1 VARLFLREPAGGW
14 RTVDLPGGELVVGR
28 DDTSQV
34 VVLERSISRRH
45 ARLVETEAGWCV
57 YDEGSGN
64 GTFVNG
70 QRVRDALLRHGDDVR
85 FGMVRGRFEEA
96 PAVET
101 PPAPRVPPPVPPP
114 PPPPV
119 AAAPRSAPPRLRAA
133 SPGRLPPLPAGGR
146 RPSARRPSPLPAILA
161 LLVLGA
167 ALAGGAAFLLL
178 RTNRPA
184 AGTSARGAEGVA
196 EKLEE
201 APTPLDAFGA
211 VEAGDAGRLEALLDG
226 GADPNE
232 AGADGLILVQRA
244 AWGGRTDVAE
254 LLVAKGADL
263 FRRDPL
269 GLTPAARAFA
279 EGRCEV
285 ALLLVPKEPTP
296 AAADGR
302 TYLHRAANG
311 GCANEVKALVALGA
325 AVDAPDA
332 AGLTP
337 LHVAALGG
345 RSEVLSALLEA
356 GASAGRSTPSGRTPL
371 HLASLAGRAE
381 AAKAL
386 LARGADPNAKDA
398 TGRTPLHLA
407 AASGDAE
414 TVSALLAAKADPS
427 RGGPDG
433 TPFDVAL
440 AWAAWDTAEL
450 LAPPGT

>member
-1 VARLFLREPAGGW
+1 MARLLLRDAAGGW
-14 RTVDLPGGELVVGR
+14 RAVDLPGGDLALGR
-28 DDTSQV
+28 DGACEIV
-34 VVLERSISRRH
+34 VPERSISKRH
-45 ARLVETEAGWCV
+45 ARLVKTGSGWAV
-57 YDEGSGN
+57 YDEGSSN

-70 QRVRDALLRHGDDVR
+70 HRVRDALLRHGDDVR

-96 PAVET
+96 PAVQA
-101 PPAPRVPPPVPPP
+101 PPSPRVPPPVPPP
-114 PPPPV
+114 P
-119 AAAPRSAPPRLRAA
+119 
-133 SPGRLPPLPAGGR
+133 LPAGAR
-146 RPSARRPSPLPAILA
+146 RASARRASPLPAILA

-167 ALAGGAAFLLL
+167 ALAGGAAFFLL

-184 AGTSARGAEGVA
+184 AQTSAGGAGGVPGEPA
-196 EKLEE
+196 V

-232 AGADGLILVQRA
+232 AGADGLTLVQRA
-244 AWGGRTDVAE
+244 AWAGRTDVAK
-254 LLVAKGADL
+254 LLVSKGADL

-269 GLTPAARAFA
+269 GMTPAARAFA

-302 TYLHRAANG
+302 TYLHHAADG
-311 GCANEVKALVALGA
+311 GCAEQVNGLVALGA

-332 AGLTP
+332 AGLTA
-337 LHVAALGG
+337 LHVAALSG
-345 RSEVLSALLEA
+345 RDAVVATLLA
-356 GASAGRSTPSGRTPL
+356 QGASAARTNPSGRTPL
-371 HLASLAGRAE
+371 HLAALGGHAA

-386 LARGADPNAKDA
+386 LAKGADPNAKDA
-398 TGRTPLHLA
+398 SGRTPLHLA

-427 RGGPDG
+427 FGGPDG
-433 TPFDVAL
+433 TPLDVAL
-440 AWAAWDTAEL
+440 ASAAWDTAEL